1 VSSNRVPDWLQPGP
15 ITPPPL
21 LPTPEE
27 IRETCGDGPEAAMV
41 EAAVDILRTSA
52 TGSTGPVRPGEET
65 TT

>member
-1 VSSNRVPDWLQPGP
+1 MSSNRVPDWLQPGP

-52 TGSTGPVRPGEET
+52 TGSAVPARPGEEPST
-65 TT
+65 